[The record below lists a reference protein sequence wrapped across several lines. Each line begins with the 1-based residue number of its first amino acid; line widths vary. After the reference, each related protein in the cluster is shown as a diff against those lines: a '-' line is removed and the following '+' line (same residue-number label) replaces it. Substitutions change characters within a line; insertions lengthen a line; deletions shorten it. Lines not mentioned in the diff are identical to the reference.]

1 MAAEDLA
8 YALTQVVH
16 NFGAAAV
23 LGGAFFAL
31 WPTFRADHARSLGWL
46 IVFAWAAQI
55 VSGSMFGAV
64 SLYYY
69 GETPDLSPVA
79 MAALTIKVTSAVM
92 GVSLSAYYLYR
103 GRHWQAAASRR
114 MFTAL
119 AALGAIALTAA
130 AVLRWFA

>member
-23 LGGAFFAL
+23 LGGACFAL
-31 WPTFRADHARSLGWL
+31 WPTFRAQHARSLAWL
-46 IVFAWAAQI
+46 ILIAWAAQI
-55 VSGSMFGAV
+55 ASGSMFAAV
-64 SLYYY
+64 SLHYY

-79 MAALTIKVTSAVM
+79 MGALAIKVASAVI

-103 GRHWQAAASRR
+103 GRHWEAAPSRR
-114 MFTAL
+114 MFGAL

-130 AVLRWFA
+130 AFLRWFA